1 MLSKDQVDIAER
13 MWRADEKTQDICKAI
28 GITPRKFESYRTT
41 CLRSLE
47 KRQQGTNGGR
57 WLRKVAP
64 PTLAEIA
71 ERAAEI
77 RAGWDHET
85 EMQRRF
91 GDRGTLVEFDLS
103 MQEKRAKTLPDITD
117 K

>member
-1 MLSKDQVDIAER
+1 MLNQNQIDVATR
-13 MWRADEKTQDICKAI
+13 MWAEDAKTQDICAAI
-28 GITPRKFESYRTT
+28 KITPRKFESYRAT
-41 CLRSLE
+41 CLSGLE
-47 KRQQGTNGGR
+47 TRRKGTNGAK

-77 RAGWDHET
+77 RAGWSHET

-91 GDRGTLVEFDLS
+91 GARGTLVEFDLS
-103 MQEKRAKTLPDITD
+103 PLEKKSQTLPDILE
-117 K
+117 

>member
-1 MLSKDQVDIAER
+1 MLNQNQVDIATR
-13 MWRADEKTQDICKAI
+13 MWAEDAKTQDICAAI
-28 GITPRKFESYRTT
+28 KITPRKFESYRAT
-41 CLRSLE
+41 CLSGLE
-47 KRQQGTNGGR
+47 TRRKGTNGGK

-91 GDRGTLVEFDLS
+91 GARGTLVEFDLS
-103 MQEKRAKTLPDITD
+103 PQEKRSQTLPDIME
-117 K
+117 